1 MISLTYICNSLG
13 EGGRVLF
20 LSVMHLCA
28 RADELFYFTSVLFE
42 SGKGSSTSVIKYV
55 HVLDKQC
62 PYANRYPVLQIL
74 LHVLSGEGKK
84 LTLTTSTFFVISEK
98 KNCVKYLDKFL
109 LTTMRIEGSDNFG
122 ICSSVMK
129 FFIILIICS
138 GLFCCHH

>member
-55 HVLDKQC
+55 HALDKQC
-62 PYANRYPVLQIL
+62 SYANRYPVLQIL

-98 KNCVKYLDKFL
+98 KLCQIS
-109 LTTMRIEGSDNFG
+109 R
-122 ICSSVMK
+122 
-129 FFIILIICS
+129 
-138 GLFCCHH
+138 

>member
-62 PYANRYPVLQIL
+62 SYANRYPVLQIL

-98 KNCVKYLDKFL
+98 KLCQIS
-109 LTTMRIEGSDNFG
+109 R
-122 ICSSVMK
+122 
-129 FFIILIICS
+129 
-138 GLFCCHH
+138 